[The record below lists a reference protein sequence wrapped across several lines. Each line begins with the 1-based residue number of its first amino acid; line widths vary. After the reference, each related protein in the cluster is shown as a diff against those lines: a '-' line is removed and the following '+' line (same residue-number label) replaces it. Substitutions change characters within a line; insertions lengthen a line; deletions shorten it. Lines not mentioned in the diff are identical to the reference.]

1 MIAVVNYGLGNLTSI
16 GNMFRKLGREAVI
29 TADPAVIRDAE
40 KLLIPGVGHFARGM
54 ANLRESGLQTL
65 LNELVLEEKRPVLGI
80 CLGAQL
86 MTMHSEE
93 GDADGLQ
100 WVDIQT
106 RRFDNARLGGLK
118 VPHMG
123 WSDITVRD
131 DSPLWHNLPPEPR
144 FYHVHSYHFVTD
156 ETALVSATAV
166 YGYEFVTAFRKDNI
180 FGTQFHPE
188 KSHKFGMAVL
198 DNFASL

>member
-16 GNMFRKLGREAVI
+16 GNMFRRIGREAII
-29 TADPAVIRDAE
+29 TADPEEIRSAD
-40 KLLIPGVGHFARGM
+40 KLLIPGVGHFQKGM
-54 ANLRESGLQTL
+54 ENLRSSGLQEL
-65 LNELVLEEKRPVLGI
+65 LNELVLTQGKPVLGI

-100 WVDIQT
+100 WVELVT
-106 RRFDNARLGGLK
+106 RRFDAGRMHGLK
-118 VPHMG
+118 IPHMG
-123 WSDITVRD
+123 WSDISIRD
-131 DSPLWHNLPPEPR
+131 KSPLWENLQAEPR
-144 FYHVHSYHFVTD
+144 FYHVHSYHFVTGD
-156 ETALVSATAV
+156 PLLVSATAT
-166 YGYEFVTAFRKDNI
+166 YGYEFVTAFRKGNI

-198 DNFASL
+198 ENFAKL

>member
-1 MIAVVNYGLGNLTSI
+1 
-16 GNMFRKLGREAVI
+16 
-29 TADPAVIRDAE
+29 
-40 KLLIPGVGHFARGM
+40 
-54 ANLRESGLQTL
+54 
-65 LNELVLEEKRPVLGI
+65 
-80 CLGAQL
+80 
-86 MTMHSEE
+86 
-93 GDADGLQ
+93 
-100 WVDIQT
+100 
-106 RRFDNARLGGLK
+106 
-118 VPHMG
+118 MG